1 MMIVVNPFMANPEQ
15 VCLRSERK
23 NHRVLVVEDQEL
35 HRFIADAESTSGFE
49 LVRINA
55 EELLGTALRD
65 HFDLIITSPSTPAD
79 ADIALIECLQKQKG
93 PGVKVIIVA
102 SAATPKDVIAALR
115 AHAFG
120 LFTVPFD
127 YGNFVSLIEAG
138 VSAPLWSDGI
148 EVVSAKPDWI
158 GLRVRCSLITAN
170 RLLQYGHEL
179 KVDLPEELRDTILLS
194 FRELLLNAME
204 YGGRFNPL
212 LKVDVG
218 YLRTESMILYYVRDP
233 GSGFDTNHAKTCGQ
247 AASDDP
253 MACVA
258 LRIEQGLRPGGF
270 GIHLASQM
278 LDSLVYNQYGNEVV
292 LIKNLR

>member
-1 MMIVVNPFMANPEQ
+1 MATSEQ
-15 VCLRSERK
+15 VCVKSEKR
-23 NHRVLVVEDQEL
+23 NPRVLVVDDQEL
-35 HRFIADAESTSGFE
+35 RRFIADAESASEFE
-49 LVRINA
+49 LVRINV
-55 EELLGTALRD
+55 EELLARALND
-65 HFDLIITSPSTPAD
+65 HFDLIITSPSTPAV
-79 ADIALIECLQKQKG
+79 ADIALLECLQKQKG
-93 PGVKVIIVA
+93 TGVKVIIVA
-102 SAATPKDVIAALR
+102 SAATPEEVIAALR

-127 YGNFVSLIEAG
+127 YGNFVSLVEAA
-138 VSAPLWSDGI
+138 VSVPLWSDGI
-148 EVVSAKPDWI
+148 EVVSAKSDWI
-158 GLRVRCSLITAN
+158 GLRLRCSLITAN

-233 GSGFDTNHAKTCGQ
+233 GSGFDTTHVIARGK

-253 MACVA
+253 LACIA
-258 LRIEQGLRPGGF
+258 SRIEQGLRPGGF